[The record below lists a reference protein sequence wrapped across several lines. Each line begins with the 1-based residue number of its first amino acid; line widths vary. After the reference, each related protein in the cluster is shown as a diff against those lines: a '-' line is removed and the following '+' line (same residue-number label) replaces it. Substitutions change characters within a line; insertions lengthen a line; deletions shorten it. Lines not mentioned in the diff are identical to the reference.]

1 MKSFPNGLGEVLN
14 ATGFASMSVEEAV
27 MRLETDVIKGLSEAE
42 VRKRRRHYG
51 YNILKKEDSKSAFA
65 ILIEQFLSPIV
76 WILIVAA
83 AASFAFSEWAE
94 GIAITAL
101 IIINSAIGFFMEWQA
116 VRSMDALRKL
126 SRSSASVLRDGL
138 FRTIDSRELVPG
150 DVLYLEAGDIVTAD
164 ARIVQVARLQI
175 DEAMLTG
182 ESFPVYKSFE
192 SGKEYLKP
200 EDQKNIAFAGTT
212 VVRGH
217 GKAVVFATGNRTVLG
232 SITHLAQVTQKGI
245 TPLEKRLNNLTRQL
259 IWITLCIAALV
270 IVVGMIRGNE
280 WITMLET
287 GIALAIA
294 AIPEGLPVIA
304 TITLARGMMLMAQKQ
319 VIVKS
324 LEAVQTLGETSII
337 LTDKTGTLTENQMQL
352 AKLVLPEKH
361 SRIVQFNPQKQT
373 DDLQV
378 HWLLSVGFLVND
390 SKIEN
395 GKWSGDP
402 LDVALISAAI
412 AHGLDPVG
420 LSAEFPRVQ
429 EIPFDPELKW
439 MATVH
444 QIQGDF
450 LVCVKGAADVLL
462 PECQRWGS
470 GRDIIAPFVQYDAWM
485 QKHNDLAA
493 QGYRLIALAYA
504 RKQELPVAD
513 SILDDL
519 VFLGIAA
526 FQDPARKDIRQAIE
540 ACREAGIRVVMV
552 TGDHPDT
559 AGHIA
564 KQVHLVAPDEVCL
577 KMTGKSFDANRNKE
591 SDRQAWQNTQVFAR
605 INPAQKLELVKIF
618 QDNGYVVGMTGDGVN
633 DALALKKADVGIAMG
648 IRGTGAAKEAA
659 DIILKDDAFAS
670 IVLAIRSGR
679 VIFDN
684 IRQFILYL
692 LSCNL
697 SELLVIGVA
706 IVAGMPLP
714 LLPLQ
719 ILFLNVVTDVFPA
732 LALGMNKGQQHVM
745 RVPPRTRLEPIITTQ
760 DWHSITIY
768 ALAITF
774 GVIGIEVFSLQIL
787 AAPPG
792 MVVNYTFYTLIFA
805 QLWNVFNLPGRQSS
819 FWSNPI
825 ILNPYIWAAL
835 ALCGLLVGGALLWN
849 PVREVLGLRF
859 LPAIGWVYVLVF
871 SLLPVGLIQLLKRA
885 LRIIH

>member
-94 GIAITAL
+94 GIAIAAL
-101 IIINSAIGFFMEWQA
+101 IVINSAIGFFMEWQA

-182 ESFPVYKSFE
+182 ESFPVYKSCE

-232 SITHLAQVTQKGI
+232 SITHLAQVTPKGI

-373 DDLQV
+373 DDPQV

-470 GRDIIAPFVQYDAWM
+470 GRDFIAPFVQYDAWM
-485 QKHNDLAA
+485 QEHNDLAA

-684 IRQFILYL
+684 IRQSILYL

-706 IVAGMPLP
+706 IVAEMPLP

-745 RVPPRTRLEPIITTQ
+745 RLPPRTRLEPIITTQ

>member
-14 ATGFASMSVEEAV
+14 ATGFASMPVEEAV
-27 MRLETDVIKGLSEAE
+27 LRLETDVIKGLSEAE

-462 PECQRWGS
+462 PECRRWGS

-577 KMTGKSFDANRNKE
+577 KMTGKSFDASRDKE

-684 IRQFILYL
+684 IRQSILYL

-706 IVAGMPLP
+706 IVAEMPLP

-745 RVPPRTRLEPIITTQ
+745 RLPPRTRLEPIITTQ

>member
-14 ATGFASMSVEEAV
+14 ATGFASMPVEEAV
-27 MRLETDVIKGLSEAE
+27 LRLETDVIKGLSEAE

-182 ESFPVYKSFE
+182 ESFPVYKSCE

-232 SITHLAQVTQKGI
+232 SITHLAQVTPKGI

-470 GRDIIAPFVQYDAWM
+470 GRDFIAPFVQYDAWM
-485 QKHNDLAA
+485 QEHNDLAA

-577 KMTGKSFDANRNKE
+577 KMTGKSFDASRDKE